1 MPEDERERP
10 PAHVNA
16 PETGEDSGICSPD
29 DHLPHDGAAWLQ
41 LLAAGEVEVEGR
53 LPWSS
58 NYSFLVTL
66 CRGSIRARAVY
77 KPGRGERH
85 LWDFEGELFRREVAA
100 YELSAALA
108 LDLVPETV
116 LREQAPLGEGSLQ
129 RFVDADFEQHY
140 FSLVSEPAYDER
152 LRELAGLDLLMNNA
166 DRKGGHVLVDADG
179 GIWGID
185 NGLCFHSEPKLRTVM
200 WDYAGDEVPTRI
212 VESAAVLSEEVPAP
226 VRELLSEREVSALQ
240 RRARAVLRRPRFP
253 APGSDH
259 RAYPWPLV

>member
-10 PAHVNA
+10 AAHVSEPAPGDEAGDCPPAHGPPLGVV
-16 PETGEDSGICSPD
+16 G
-29 DHLPHDGAAWLQ
+29 WLH
-41 LLAAGEVEVEGR
+41 LLACGEVEVEGR

-66 CRGSIRARAVY
+66 SLGSLRRRAVY

-85 LWDFEGELFRREVAA
+85 LWDFEGDLFRREVAA
-100 YELSAALA
+100 YELSAALG
-108 LDLVPETV
+108 LGLVPETV
-116 LREQAPLGEGSLQ
+116 VREEAPLGEGSMQ

-140 FSLVSEPAYDER
+140 FSLLSEPDHDDR
-152 LRELAGLDLLMNNA
+152 LRQLAGLDLLMNNA
-166 DRKGGHVLVDADG
+166 DRKGGHVLLDYDG

-200 WDYAGDEVPTRI
+200 WDYAGDEVPARV
-212 VESAAVLSEEVPAP
+212 VEAAGGLAEDVPPA
-226 VRELLSEREVSALQ
+226 VCELLSEEEVAALR
-240 RRARAVLRRPRFP
+240 RRAAALVRRPRFP
-253 APGSDH
+253 SPAGDH